1 MGWNQL
7 GFPPYRQV
15 GGHTAVM
22 SGFILAMII
31 GQVELQPRMGD
42 AISGLDAAYTAR
54 FEAGAQLYNTSL
66 IAEDG
71 LGPIFNKQSCAN
83 CHNNPVGGHGS
94 QTVIRFGMEDKKE
107 GFIELEEYGGSLLQV
122 SGIDLACAEEL
133 PPMANIVAD
142 RLTIGMLGYGLVEAI
157 ADADLLALE
166 SSGPGV
172 SGRANIVPL
181 LEDPTTTRVGRFG
194 WKSQLATILSFSG
207 DAAREEMGLTNRLIP
222 TENDPNGIL
231 PPAISEC
238 DTVPD
243 PEDGPDAEG
252 FHFIDRVS
260 DFQRFLAAPPQTPRS
275 GMRGEQLFNQVG
287 CAQCHN
293 ASFTTAND
301 PSLEPFL
308 RNKTIRPYS
317 NFLLHN
323 MGLASDFIAQAGAGQ
338 YEMRTPPLWGL
349 RTRRPMWHDGRI
361 SEGTFTDLITD
372 AIAEHDALLSEGVA
386 SAQAYDAL
394 SAQDK
399 TDVIAFLGSLGRAE
413 FDMNADESVDLFDL
427 PSVTGCFNGDGTD
440 QYDAD
445 SPCAIADID
454 QDGDVD
460 ETDASWFAQA
470 LGAPFDTA
478 DCDGDG
484 VLDIVA
490 IASGS
495 AADVDGDGVPD
506 ACSICP
512 GDFDGDGA
520 VTFPDLVRVLSAWG
534 ACAACPEDLDGN
546 GVVGFPDLV
555 LILSVWGGC

>member
-1 MGWNQL
+1 M
-7 GFPPYRQV
+7 
-15 GGHTAVM
+15 M

-386 SAQAYDAL
+386 SAQAYAAL

>member
-1 MGWNQL
+1 MDGIVL
-7 GFPPYRQV
+7 V
-15 GGHTAVM
+15 
-22 SGFILAMII
+22 LII

-42 AISGLDAAYTAR
+42 PIAGLNAAYTAR

-94 QTVIRFGMEDKKE
+94 QTVTRFGMEDKKE
-107 GFIELEEYGGSLLQV
+107 GFVELEQFGGSLLQV
-122 SGIDLACAEEL
+122 SGIDLGCAEEI
-133 PPMANIVAD
+133 PAMANIVAD

-166 SSGPGV
+166 SNGPGI

-181 LEDPTTTRVGRFG
+181 LEDPSTTRVGRFG

-207 DAAREEMGLTNRLIP
+207 DAAREEMGLTNRLVP

-231 PPAISEC
+231 PPTIAEC
-238 DTVPD
+238 DSVPD

-275 GMRGEQLFNQVG
+275 GMRGEQLFQQVG
-287 CAQCHN
+287 CTQCHN
-293 ASFTTAND
+293 ASFTTSND
-301 PSLEPFL
+301 PGLEPFL
-308 RNKTIRPYS
+308 QNKVIRPYS
-317 NFLLHN
+317 DFLLHN
-323 MGLASDFIAQAGAGQ
+323 MGLASDFIAQSGAGQ

-361 SEGTFTDLITD
+361 SEGTFADLIDD
-372 AIAEHDALLSEGVA
+372 AVAEHDVLLSEGVA
-386 SAQAYDAL
+386 SAQAYAAL
-394 SAQDK
+394 PAADK
-399 TDVIAFLGSLGRAE
+399 ADVIAFLGSLGRAE
-413 FDMNADESVDLFDL
+413 FDMNGDEAVDVFDL
-427 PSVTGCFNGDGTD
+427 SLVTACYNGEGTD

-445 SPCAIADID
+445 SACAVADID

-460 ETDASWFAQA
+460 ESDAAWLAQA

-478 DCDGDG
+478 DCDNDG
-484 VLDIVA
+484 ILDVVEIV
-490 IASGS
+490 SG
-495 AADVDGDGVPD
+495 AATDTDGDGVPD
-506 ACSICP
+506 ACSVCP
-512 GDFDGDGA
+512 GDLDGDGSVA
-520 VTFPDLVRVLSAWG
+520 FPDLVRILSTWG
-534 ACAACPEDLDGN
+534 VCAACPEDLDGN
-546 GVVGFPDLV
+546 GAVDFSDLV
-555 LILSVWGGC
+555 LILSDWGGC

>member
-1 MGWNQL
+1 M
-7 GFPPYRQV
+7 
-15 GGHTAVM
+15 M

-399 TDVIAFLGSLGRAE
+399 TDVIAFLGSMGRAE

>member
-1 MGWNQL
+1 MVWGRFSTN
-7 GFPPYRQV
+7 
-15 GGHTAVM
+15 
-22 SGFILAMII
+22 SLA
-31 GQVELQPRMGD
+31 P
-42 AISGLDAAYTAR
+42 S
-54 FEAGAQLYNTSL
+54 
-66 IAEDG
+66 
-71 LGPIFNKQSCAN
+71 

-94 QTVIRFGMEDKKE
+94 QTVIRFGMEDKEE
-107 GFIELEEYGGSLLQV
+107 GFVELEEFGGSLLQV
-122 SGIDLACAEEL
+122 SGIDTACGTKICQPWPTSCPTDSRSACWGMAWWK
-133 PPMANIVAD
+133 PSPMP
-142 RLTIGMLGYGLVEAI
+142 TSWPW
-157 ADADLLALE
+157 

-231 PPAISEC
+231 PPAIAEC

-287 CAQCHN
+287 CAQCHH

-372 AIAEHDALLSEGVA
+372 AIAEHNALLSEGVA

-394 SAQDK
+394 SSQDK
-399 TDVIAFLGSLGRAE
+399 ADVIAFLGSLGRAE
-413 FDMNADESVDLFDL
+413 FDMNGDESVDLFDL

-445 SPCAIADID
+445 SPCAVADID

-460 ETDASWFAQA
+460 ATDAAWFAQA
-470 LGAPFDTA
+470 FGAPFDTA

-490 IASGS
+490 IASGNS
-495 AADVDGDGVPD
+495 ADAMVTRFLMLAVFAPVILMVTGRSPSLIWS
-506 ACSICP
+506 ACSP
-512 GDFDGDGA
+512 LGGPA
-520 VTFPDLVRVLSAWG
+520 RRVRKTLMAMVSSASRIW
-534 ACAACPEDLDGN
+534 
-546 GVVGFPDLV
+546 
-555 LILSVWGGC
+555 S

>member
-1 MGWNQL
+1 M
-7 GFPPYRQV
+7 
-15 GGHTAVM
+15 M

>member
-1 MGWNQL
+1 
-7 GFPPYRQV
+7 
-15 GGHTAVM
+15 M

-386 SAQAYDAL
+386 SAQAYAAL

>member
-1 MGWNQL
+1 M
-7 GFPPYRQV
+7 
-15 GGHTAVM
+15 M

-372 AIAEHDALLSEGVA
+372 AIAEHDALLSQGVA

>member
-1 MGWNQL
+1 
-7 GFPPYRQV
+7 
-15 GGHTAVM
+15 M
-22 SGFILAMII
+22 SGFVLAMII

-42 AISGLDAAYTAR
+42 AISGLVVAYTAR

-181 LEDPTTTRVGRFG
+181 LEDPSTTRVGRFG

-386 SAQAYDAL
+386 SAQAYAAL

-413 FDMNADESVDLFDL
+413 FDMNGDESVDLFDL
-427 PSVTGCFNGDGTD
+427 PSVTGCFNGDGAD

-506 ACSICP
+506 ACSVCP

>member
-1 MGWNQL
+1 
-7 GFPPYRQV
+7 
-15 GGHTAVM
+15 M
-22 SGFILAMII
+22 SGFVLALVI

-42 AISGLDAAYTAR
+42 PISGLDAAYTAR

-293 ASFTTAND
+293 PSFTTAND

-372 AIAEHDALLSEGVA
+372 AIAEHNALLSEGVA

-399 TDVIAFLGSLGRAE
+399 ADVIAFLGSLGRAE
-413 FDMNADESVDLFDL
+413 FDMNGDESVDLFDL

-445 SPCAIADID
+445 SPCAVADID

-460 ETDASWFAQA
+460 ETDANWFAQA

-490 IASGS
+490 IVSGS
-495 AADVDGDGVPD
+495 AADADGDGVPD

>member
-1 MGWNQL
+1 M
-7 GFPPYRQV
+7 
-15 GGHTAVM
+15 M

-107 GFIELEEYGGSLLQV
+107 GFIELDEYGGSLLQV

>member
-1 MGWNQL
+1 
-7 GFPPYRQV
+7 
-15 GGHTAVM
+15 M
-22 SGFILAMII
+22 SGFVLAMAI

-42 AISGLDAAYTAR
+42 PISGLDAAYTAR
-54 FEAGAQLYNTSL
+54 FEAGAQLYSTSL

-133 PPMANIVAD
+133 PSMANIVAD

-157 ADADLLALE
+157 SDADLLALE

-275 GMRGEQLFNQVG
+275 GMRGEQLFTQVG

-293 ASFTTAND
+293 PSFTTAND

-308 RNKTIRPYS
+308 RNKAIRPYS

-323 MGLASDFIAQAGAGQ
+323 MGLASDFIAQDGAGQ

-372 AIAEHDALLSEGVA
+372 AIAEHNALLSEGVA

-394 SAQDK
+394 PSQDK
-399 TDVIAFLGSLGRAE
+399 ADVIAFLGSLGRAE
-413 FDMNADESVDLFDL
+413 FDMNGDES
-427 PSVTGCFNGDGTD
+427 
-440 QYDAD
+440 
-445 SPCAIADID
+445 
-454 QDGDVD
+454 
-460 ETDASWFAQA
+460 
-470 LGAPFDTA
+470 
-478 DCDGDG
+478 
-484 VLDIVA
+484 
-490 IASGS
+490 
-495 AADVDGDGVPD
+495 
-506 ACSICP
+506 
-512 GDFDGDGA
+512 
-520 VTFPDLVRVLSAWG
+520 
-534 ACAACPEDLDGN
+534 
-546 GVVGFPDLV
+546 
-555 LILSVWGGC
+555 